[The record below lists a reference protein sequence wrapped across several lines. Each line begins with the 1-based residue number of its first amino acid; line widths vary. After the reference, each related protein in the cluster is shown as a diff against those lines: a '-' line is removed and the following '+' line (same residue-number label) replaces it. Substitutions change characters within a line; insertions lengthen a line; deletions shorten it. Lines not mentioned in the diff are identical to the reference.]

1 MVKSGRTER
10 GQALVIIV
18 FAILALLVV
27 AGLAIDGGTV
37 YLERRR
43 MQNAADAAALAGTR
57 KLAEA
62 TCAEPGV
69 NDAAIAAEVIHYAEA
84 NGVQY
89 ASGNVVADYVAF
101 NESVL
106 GRVGSGAIPTGATGI
121 SVTTQIG
128 RKTYFM
134 SLVGIDLAG
143 ASAGALAMTGRPL
156 AGGGIRPIGVPIEVV
171 NALGVGDLFTLNF
184 KNCQENHLEGCIVDY
199 TGRQAQHRGW
209 LNLGYAWNQ
218 TEEDQ
223 GWPRALDP
231 TGTANI
237 LKLWMENG
245 YDDGIFYADCPWTS
259 PTNCRTGDYIH
270 AIPGEKEAVIGA
282 APVGEIIWAP
292 VFDEFPAYE
301 QIPGPKPEPANQ
313 GASYYYHIVGFAAFE
328 IVDTSQGGGTITGR
342 FQDMI
347 TGQGQINPT
356 DGSGF
361 GQANACQFHLL
372 AVTLW
377 R

>member
-1 MVKSGRTER
+1 MNKSGRTER

-62 TCAEPGV
+62 MCAKPGV

-121 SVTTQIG
+121 SVTTKIS

-143 ASAGALAMTGRPL
+143 ASAGALAMSGRPL

-171 NALGVGDLFTLNF
+171 NALDVGDLFTLNF
-184 KNCQENHLEGCIVDY
+184 KNCKDTSLEGCIVDY
-199 TGRQAQHRGW
+199 TGGQAQHRGW
-209 LNLGYAWNQ
+209 LNMAWAWNQ

-231 TGTANI
+231 SGDANV
-237 LKLWMENG
+237 LKEWMEHGYNG
-245 YDDGIFYADCPWTS
+245 TFYADCPWA
-259 PTNCRTGDYIH
+259 NGCRTGDYIH
-270 AIPGEKEAVIGA
+270 AKPGTDSSVIGA

-301 QIPGPKPEPANQ
+301 QIPGPKPEPASQ
-313 GASYYYHIVGFAAFE
+313 GGSYYYHIVGFAAFE
-328 IVDTSQGGGTITGR
+328 IVDTSQGGGTITGK
-342 FQDMI
+342 FQNMI
-347 TGQGQINPT
+347 TGEGQISPT

>member
-1 MVKSGRTER
+1 MNKSGRTER

-62 TCAEPGV
+62 MCAKPGV

-89 ASGNVVADYVAF
+89 ANSNVVADYVAF

-121 SVTTQIG
+121 SVTTKIS

-143 ASAGALAMTGRPL
+143 ASAGALAMTSRPL
-156 AGGGIRPIGVPIEVV
+156 VGGGIRPIGIPVEVV
-171 NALGVGDLFTLNF
+171 NAAQQGSGDFTLHF
-184 KNCQENHLEGCIVDY
+184 KNCRENDLAGCIVDY
-199 TGRQAQHRGW
+199 TGGQVQHRGW
-209 LNLGYAWNQ
+209 LNLAWAWNQ
-218 TEEDQ
+218 TEEDD

-231 TGTANI
+231 SGDANV
-237 LKLWMENG
+237 LKEWMELG
-245 YDDGIFYADCPWTS
+245 YDGGTFYADGLWETGY
-259 PTNCRTGDYIH
+259 RIGDYIH
-270 AIPGEKEAVIGA
+270 AKPGTDSSIIGA
-282 APVGEIIWAP
+282 APVGQIIVAP
-292 VFDEFPAYE
+292 VFDEVPEYDVIPAPK
-301 QIPGPKPEPANQ
+301 PGPAQQ
-313 GASYYYHIVGFAAFE
+313 GGSYYYHIVGFAAFKVVE
-328 IVDTSQGGGTITGR
+328 ASQGGGTITGELTR
-342 FQDMI
+342 MI
-347 TGQGQINPT
+347 MGEGQVSPT
-356 DGSGF
+356 MGAGF
-361 GQANACQFHLL
+361 GEADACKYNLQV
-372 AVTLW
+372 VTLW